1 LCSNNR
7 HSTEEPV
14 AVAGR
19 TTIRDVAAAA
29 GVSPTTVSH
38 ALNGKG
44 RLDPGTR
51 ARIQR
56 TADQLGYQ
64 ANRIAR
70 GLRSGRYGVQALWLP
85 IEQDASASSDA
96 LTLDYYMRLASAM
109 TKAFFTRGDV
119 VMLIPPVGSSEKL
132 VPLPIDGAIVVE
144 PCDDDPRL
152 AALRRLDIPTVTIE
166 RNPIDPDDPWCVA
179 SDTGEEIETLLEH
192 LASEGA
198 ERIALLVPEA
208 MGAWSKE
215 QRDAY
220 RTWSTRHGRDGV
232 TRSVSMHAAS
242 ESARRAVRSLLRSQ
256 PRPDAIV
263 IGAERFVP
271 GVMHAV
277 AESGLSVPSDLLVA
291 VLVDGNHA
299 RSATPPLT
307 AVDLQPEL
315 QAVAAAELL
324 WRRLDGGA
332 PRGQRTV
339 PVILRV
345 RESSSR
351 SAAGA
356 SSRARS
362 RGATPPIDG

>member
-1 LCSNNR
+1 M
-7 HSTEEPV
+7 

-44 RLDPGTR
+44 RLDPRTR

-56 TADQLGYQ
+56 TAERLGYQ

-85 IEQDASASSDA
+85 IEQDAASSDA

-109 TKAFFTRGDV
+109 TKAFFARGDV

-132 VPLPIDGAIVVE
+132 VPVPTDGAIVVD
-144 PCDDDPRL
+144 PYDDDPRL
-152 AALRRLDIPTVTIE
+152 AVLRRLDIPTVTIE

-179 SDTGEEIETLLEH
+179 SDTGHHIETVLEH

-215 QRDAY
+215 ERDAY
-220 RTWSTRHGRDGV
+220 GTWCGQHGRDRL
-232 TRSVSMHAAS
+232 TRPVSMQAAF
-242 ESARRAVRSLLRSQ
+242 ESALGAVRALLRS
-256 PRPDAIV
+256 RPLPDGIV

-271 GVMHAV
+271 GAMHALDE
-277 AESGLSVPSDLLVA
+277 AGLAVPDDVLVA
-291 VLVDGNHA
+291 VAVDGNLA
-299 RSATPPLT
+299 RSSRPPLT
-307 AVDLQPEL
+307 AVDLQPEQ
-315 QAVAAAELL
+315 QATAAAELL
-324 WRRLDGGA
+324 WSRLDGEE
-332 PRGQRTV
+332 PQGQWTV
-339 PVILRV
+339 PGILRV
-345 RESSSR
+345 RQSSSR
-351 SAAGA
+351 S
-356 SSRARS
+356 
-362 RGATPPIDG
+362 

>member
-1 LCSNNR
+1 M
-7 HSTEEPV
+7 

-44 RLDPGTR
+44 RLDPRTR

-56 TADQLGYQ
+56 TAERLGYQ

-85 IEQDASASSDA
+85 IEQDAASSDA

-109 TKAFFTRGDV
+109 TKAFFARGDV

-132 VPLPIDGAIVVE
+132 VPVPTDGAIVAD
-144 PCDDDPRL
+144 PYDNDPRL
-152 AALRRLDIPTVTIE
+152 AVLRRLDIPTVTIE
-166 RNPIDPDDPWCVA
+166 RNPVDPDDPWCVA
-179 SDTGEEIETLLEH
+179 SDTGHHIETLLEH

-208 MGAWSKE
+208 MGAWSRE
-215 QRDAY
+215 ERQAY
-220 RTWSTRHGRDGV
+220 RTWSSQHGRDRL
-232 TRSVSMHAAS
+232 TRPVSMRTPFAGAQH
-242 ESARRAVRSLLRSQ
+242 AVRALLLAG

-271 GVMHAV
+271 GTMLAI
-277 AESGLSVPSDLLVA
+277 AEAGLEVPEDVLVA
-291 VLVDGNHA
+291 VAVDGNLA
-299 RSATPPLT
+299 RASLPPLT
-307 AVDLQPEL
+307 AVDLQPEQ
-315 QAVAAAELL
+315 QAYAAAQLL
-324 WRRLDGGA
+324 WRRLDGEE
-332 PRGQRTV
+332 PPGQWTV
-339 PVILRV
+339 PGILRV

-351 SAAGA
+351 H
-356 SSRARS
+356 RS
-362 RGATPPIDG
+362 RSSAGRSS

>member
-1 LCSNNR
+1 
-7 HSTEEPV
+7 V

-44 RLDPGTR
+44 RLDPRTR

-56 TADQLGYQ
+56 TAERLGYQ

-85 IEQDASASSDA
+85 IEQDASSSDA
-96 LTLDYYMRLASAM
+96 LMLDYYMRLASAM
-109 TKAFFTRGDV
+109 TKAFFARGDV

-132 VPLPIDGAIVVE
+132 VPLPTDGAIVVD
-144 PCDDDPRL
+144 PYDDDPRL

-215 QRDAY
+215 ERDAY
-220 RTWSTRHGRDGV
+220 QSWSRRHGRDGL
-232 TRSVSMHAAS
+232 TRSVSMYTAFV
-242 ESARRAVRSLLRSQ
+242 SAQRAVRSLLTSLR
-256 PRPDAIV
+256 RPDAIV

-271 GVMHAV
+271 ATMDTL
-277 AESGLSVPSDLLVA
+277 AEAGMSVPDDLLVA
-291 VLVDGNHA
+291 VAVDGNHA
-299 RSATPPLT
+299 RSSTPPLT
-307 AVDLQPEL
+307 AIDLQPEQ

-324 WRRLDGGA
+324 WRRLDGEE
-332 PRGQRTV
+332 PRGQWTV
-339 PVILRV
+339 SGILRV

-351 SAAGA
+351 SAV
-356 SSRARS
+356 
-362 RGATPPIDG
+362 RGPQGDPVAY

>member
-1 LCSNNR
+1 M
-7 HSTEEPV
+7 

-44 RLDPGTR
+44 RLDPRTR

-56 TADQLGYQ
+56 TAERLGYQ

-85 IEQDASASSDA
+85 IEQDAASSDA

-109 TKAFFTRGDV
+109 TKAFFARGDV

-132 VPLPIDGAIVVE
+132 VPLPTDGAIVVD
-144 PCDDDPRL
+144 PYDDDPRL
-152 AALRRLDIPTVTIE
+152 AALRRLGVPTVTIE

-179 SDTGEEIETLLEH
+179 SDTGHHIETLLEH
-192 LASEGA
+192 LASQDA

-215 QRDAY
+215 EREAY
-220 RTWSTRHGRDGV
+220 GAWTREHGRDRL
-232 TRSVSMHAAS
+232 TRPVSMH
-242 ESARRAVRSLLRSQ
+242 SAFEGAQRAVHTLLGARL
-256 PRPDAIV
+256 PPDAIV

-271 GVMHAV
+271 GTMQALAEAGIAV
-277 AESGLSVPSDLLVA
+277 PGDVLVA
-291 VLVDGNHA
+291 VAVDGNHA
-299 RSATPPLT
+299 RSSTPPLT
-307 AVDLQPEL
+307 AVDLQPEQ
-315 QAVAAAELL
+315 QALAAAELL
-324 WRRLDGGA
+324 WSRLDGEE
-332 PRGQRTV
+332 PRGQWTV
-339 PVILRV
+339 PGILRV

-351 SAAGA
+351 S
-356 SSRARS
+356 
-362 RGATPPIDG
+362 